1 MASGGVPSEFG
12 GSRARRSGV
21 ERTLV
26 EFPQDELIAKWEE
39 FFEEAG
45 YLSRIIAVGDRYPE
59 ERSLEIAFTE
69 LNRFDTDMAIY
80 LMRHPLN
87 VLTAGEEAVRRLVPP
102 GEELT
107 QIHLRV
113 KGLPRDSRIQIRD
126 LRAKHLGQF
135 ISVEGLVR
143 KSTEV
148 RPRVVGALF
157 QCLRCGTI
165 LKEEQDGQNF
175 REPLECYEEQG
186 GCKRSASATKFKLLT
201 ETSMYL
207 DTQKLEIQEAPEG
220 LRGGEEPQR
229 LTAYVED
236 DLTGQITPG
245 NRVVMNG
252 ILRSVQK
259 GRPGA
264 KSTLFDI
271 FVDVNSVERE
281 QVEFEEIEVTEED
294 ARLIREA
301 GSSPDIYRLIT
312 ASIAPSLY
320 GMYVEKEALA
330 LQLFS
335 GVPKLLPDGRR
346 IRGDIHL
353 LLVGDPGT
361 GKSELLSYMSRLS
374 PRGIYA
380 TGKAATAAGLCVS
393 AGSLIATEHGVR
405 AIEDVAQPYFGG
417 SARVRSMEMAA
428 AEGAVATVDER
439 HRSAMRPLETV
450 WRLKPPDAMIE
461 IQTRSGLALW
471 VTPATRLLV
480 DHAMGQSWIQARFVR
495 PGMHVATASRLDFP
509 GQPAPLILE
518 LLRDIA
524 TRIVV
529 EMDPAVT
536 EEIMSGLR
544 SRYGTLREAAA
555 RLLLAE
561 DALYHVWRNGRHAIP
576 LAQLMVAAQAAGVAE
591 ERVAEAIRRY
601 SQAGGHWI
609 TLPVRLTP
617 DFAYF
622 AGLIAGDGSVE
633 RSPRGG
639 HSIRFSN
646 SDAGLI
652 QRYRELT
659 SDLFN
664 ARRDF
669 TSQSASRSATLRF
682 HSALV
687 AALLLRLGVPTSPKS
702 HLVTLP
708 SVLLNGPQANLAAY
722 LRGLYD
728 TDGTIQIRQSGGSC
742 ISWSTTSPLLAKSV
756 QVALLRFGIHARQ
769 RVRHVA
775 GRRATRLDG
784 KVIVSRRDQYV
795 LDIWDYDSLLRFRES
810 VGFNHPRKNETLAS
824 LATRGSHSNV
834 DLIHGAGLHLREVRR
849 VLGLAPEAAYGSR
862 EGGARA
868 VERGTEATTRE
879 SLLAL
884 VDHLSSAFASGAF
897 EGPRVCLG
905 ISLRQK
911 IPTAIRTSGR
921 NAVGFAQALG
931 LPAGR
936 IHDAFY
942 RKNRRAPGIPVR
954 ILERIAHELAPSDE
968 AIAAE
973 IEAAVRPYRARIAK
987 VPSRLEFL
995 RLLASADVRWEPVR
1009 TVQVRPSR
1017 DEPTVYDLTV
1027 RDAHAFVANGILVH
1041 NTAAAVRDEFGEG
1054 RWTLEAGALVL
1065 ADLGLACLHPDA
1077 EVLIQGAP
1085 VRVEELFDAT
1095 KAVPAVA
1102 GGREVELSPLARPTV
1117 SFDPVSAVVRTE
1129 EAAFVVRRRYRGPI
1143 LRVTLTSGFD
1153 VRLTPDHV
1161 VLDGESFSWKPL
1173 QELKPGAR
1181 LVAAQRLPTVQTPVA
1196 LLDLIPED
1204 WIVQPTPAEK
1214 KTLHELLLTR
1224 FPTLAAAS
1232 VAYGLGRNALNG
1244 RSAIR
1249 VGAFREVLRDLGL
1262 YEAWKHRP
1270 FAYGRRR
1277 ATERL
1282 RVPTLTPELA
1292 YLMGFLCGDGHVA
1305 TNQRRS
1311 SLSIF
1316 QSRAKMPQIRRLLEL
1331 TKAVT
1336 PQGWG
1341 MHPRIIRSRI
1351 RGRTVE
1357 SAMYHMHR
1365 GSNLLAFLYRWLT
1378 DDDLANL
1385 TKLDDAALRGFLAG
1399 LMDADGCVSR
1409 KQSDSRGMTY
1419 ESVELQFMFSDRRK
1433 ANQRLLYALRRF
1445 DVYARIRKGR
1455 NVLIVQ
1461 VTARDD
1467 ARRLL
1472 EVLAPYSIKTKP
1484 IPNAGALQPA
1494 DHEEVPREPVS
1505 SILARTTPNPW
1516 RLLDKRY
1523 WSQLYD
1529 LARARRKPFKPTLAW
1544 LTKALGP
1551 WLEPEG
1557 RARLEALSGY
1567 DYALD
1572 RIAEV
1577 RVEHH
1582 DGFVYDLRVPG
1593 SSNFVCDGV
1602 VVHNCIDEIEKMNP
1616 QDRSA
1621 IHEAMEQQRIS
1632 VAKAGIT
1639 AVLQSRCA
1647 VLAAANPKFGR
1658 FDEHKYISEQI
1669 DLPPA
1674 LLSRFDIIFSMI
1686 DRPQA
1691 EKDRELAEHVLKGH
1705 QVGEILKRRESGLM
1719 TAETKA
1725 LEEPYTPHF
1734 NPDFLRKYV
1743 AYAKRIY
1750 PVMTDEAMAAIEKK
1764 YLDIR
1769 KTGESAGSSVP
1780 ITPRQLEAI
1789 IRLSEASARMRLSN
1803 EVSIDDA
1810 DRAVRIVEYWMG
1822 KVAGEEGKFDIDI
1835 IQTGISQSQREQIIS
1850 LRDII
1855 NELAGPEGVADYED
1869 IVRIAQER
1877 GIPPAKVDSW
1887 LKRWSQEGEIY
1898 SPAKSKYK
1906 LVERL

>member
-1 MASGGVPSEFG
+1 MSAPDVPSESGGV
-12 GSRARRSGV
+12 RTRRTG
-21 ERTLV
+21 EDRTLV
-26 EFPQDELIAKWEE
+26 ELPQEELIAKWQE
-39 FFEEAG
+39 FFEDAG
-45 YLSRIIAVGDRYPE
+45 YLSKIIAVADKYPE
-59 ERSLEIAFTE
+59 ERSLEVAFAE

-87 VLTAGEEAVRRLVPP
+87 VLTGGEEAIRRLVPP
-102 GEELT
+102 GEELV
-107 QIHLRV
+107 QVHLRV
-113 KGLPRDSRIQIRD
+113 KGLPRDGRVQIRD

-201 ETSMYL
+201 ETSLYL

-245 NRVVMNG
+245 NRVIMNG

-301 GSSPDIYRLIT
+301 GSNPDIYRLIT

-393 AGSLIATEHGVR
+393 ADSLVATDRGVMT
-405 AIEDVAQPYFGG
+405 IENLTQTYFGG
-417 SARVRSMEMAA
+417 SARIRAMETAA
-428 AEGAVATVDER
+428 AGGAVVTVDER
-439 HRSAMRPLETV
+439 HQSTMRGLETV
-450 WRLKPPDAMIE
+450 WRLKPPAAMLE
-461 IQTRSGLALW
+461 VRTKSGLSLS
-471 VTPATRLLV
+471 VTPATKVLV
-480 DHAMGQSWIQARFVR
+480 DHAMGQSWIQAKFVR
-495 PGMHVATASRLDFP
+495 PGMHVATASRIEFAD
-509 GQPAPLILE
+509 QPAPLVLKF
-518 LLRDIA
+518 LRNVA

-529 EMDPAVT
+529 DVNP
-536 EEIMSGLR
+536 GLVDEVVAGLQTR
-544 SRYGTLREAAA
+544 FGTLREAAA
-555 RLLLAE
+555 RLLLTE
-561 DALYHVWRNGRHAIP
+561 EALYHSWRNRRHAIP
-576 LAQLMVAAQAAGVAE
+576 LAQLVVAAEAAGIAE
-591 ERVAEAIRRY
+591 ERVARAIRTY
-601 SQAGGHWI
+601 SQAGGHRI
-609 TLPVRLTP
+609 ALPVALNP
-617 DFAYF
+617 DLAYF

-633 RSPRGG
+633 QAPLGG
-639 HSIRFSN
+639 YSIRFSN
-646 SDAGLI
+646 SNPGLI
-652 QRYRELT
+652 ERYRAL
-659 SDLFN
+659 
-664 ARRDF
+664 ARRLFSARLDF
-669 TSQSASRSATLRF
+669 TPQSSERAATLRF

-687 AALLLRLGVPTSPKS
+687 ATVLLHLGVPASPKS
-702 HLVTLP
+702 HRLDLP
-708 SVLLNGPQANLAAY
+708 SVLLNGPRENLAAY

-728 TDGTIQIRQSGGSC
+728 TDGSFQARNSGGTCLSL
-742 ISWSTTSPLLAKSV
+742 STTSPALARDV
-756 QVALLRFGIHARQ
+756 QVALLRFRIHARQ

-775 GRRATRLDG
+775 GRRAIRLDG
-784 KVIVSRRDQYV
+784 RVIISRHDLYV
-795 LDIWDYDSLLRFRES
+795 LDIWDSDSLLRYRES
-810 VGFNHPRKNETLAS
+810 IGFRHPAKREALAR
-824 LATRGSHSNV
+824 LAARSPHSNV
-834 DLIHGAGLHLREVRR
+834 NLIHGAGPHLREIRR
-849 VLGLAPEAAYGSR
+849 VLGLGPEAAYGDR

-868 VERGTEATTRE
+868 VESGARATGRE
-879 SLLAL
+879 SLLVL
-884 VDHLSSAFASGAF
+884 VDRLSAVFASGAF
-897 EGPRVCLG
+897 EGPRVRIG
-905 ISLRQK
+905 SDLRQR
-911 IPTAIRTSGR
+911 IPAAIRLSSQGGVR
-921 NAVGFAQALG
+921 FARALG

-942 RKNRRAPGIPVR
+942 RRSRKPSGIPVR
-954 ILERIAHELAPSDE
+954 LLERIAHELAPSDA

-973 IEAAVRPYRARIAK
+973 IDAAIRPYLARIAK
-987 VPSRLEFL
+987 VPKRLEFL
-995 RLLASADVRWEPVR
+995 RILASGDVRWEPIHSVR
-1009 TVQVRPSR
+1009 AVASVDQ
-1017 DEPTVYDLTV
+1017 PTVYDLTV
-1027 RDAHAFVANGILVH
+1027 KDAHAFVANGILVH

-1077 EVLIQGAP
+1077 EVLIDGTP
-1085 VRVEELFDAT
+1085 VRIEELFNGST
-1095 KAVPAVA
+1095 AVHAVA
-1102 GGREVELSPLARPTV
+1102 GGRNVELSPLALPTV
-1117 SFDPVSAVVRTE
+1117 AFDLESTQFQTQ
-1129 EAAFVVRRRYRGPI
+1129 EAAFVVRRPYRGTI
-1143 LRVTLTSGFD
+1143 LRVKLSSGHE
-1153 VRLTPDHV
+1153 VKLTPNHV
-1161 VLDGESFSWKPL
+1161 VLEGESFRWKQF

-1181 LVAAQRLPTVQTPVA
+1181 LLALREIHSLPNPAAVVDIT
-1196 LLDLIPED
+1196 PED
-1204 WIVQPTPAEK
+1204 WLAKATTEESRSLQ
-1214 KTLHELLLTR
+1214 ELLVTR
-1224 FPTLAAAS
+1224 
-1232 VAYGLGRNALNG
+1232 
-1244 RSAIR
+1244 
-1249 VGAFREVLRDLGL
+1249 
-1262 YEAWKHRP
+1262 
-1270 FAYGRRR
+1270 
-1277 ATERL
+1277 
-1282 RVPTLTPELA
+1282 
-1292 YLMGFLCGDGHVA
+1292 VA
-1305 TNQRRS
+1305 TAAPAVVKVAPGMDTGD
-1311 SLSIF
+1311 
-1316 QSRAKMPQIRRLLEL
+1316 RARAVSPAGYDYTLE
-1331 TKAVT
+1331 
-1336 PQGWG
+1336 
-1341 MHPRIIRSRI
+1341 R
-1351 RGRTVE
+1351 
-1357 SAMYHMHR
+1357 
-1365 GSNLLAFLYRWLT
+1365 
-1378 DDDLANL
+1378 
-1385 TKLDDAALRGFLAG
+1385 
-1399 LMDADGCVSR
+1399 
-1409 KQSDSRGMTY
+1409 
-1419 ESVELQFMFSDRRK
+1419 
-1433 ANQRLLYALRRF
+1433 
-1445 DVYARIRKGR
+1445 
-1455 NVLIVQ
+1455 IVQ
-1461 VTARDD
+1461 V
-1467 ARRLL
+1467 
-1472 EVLAPYSIKTKP
+1472 
-1484 IPNAGALQPA
+1484 
-1494 DHEEVPREPVS
+1494 
-1505 SILARTTPNPW
+1505 
-1516 RLLDKRY
+1516 
-1523 WSQLYD
+1523 
-1529 LARARRKPFKPTLAW
+1529 
-1544 LTKALGP
+1544 
-1551 WLEPEG
+1551 
-1557 RARLEALSGY
+1557 
-1567 DYALD
+1567 
-1572 RIAEV
+1572 
-1577 RVEHH
+1577 RVEEHE
-1582 DGFVYDLRVPG
+1582 GFVYDLRVPG
-1593 SSNFVCDGV
+1593 PSNFVCDGV

-1705 QVGEILKRRESGLM
+1705 QVGEILKRRESGLTTPKTEM
-1719 TAETKA
+1719 

-1764 YLDIR
+1764 YLEIR
-1769 KTGESAGSSVP
+1769 KTGEGAGSSVP

-1789 IRLSEASARMRLSN
+1789 IRLSEASARLRLSN
-1803 EVSIDDA
+1803 EVSIEDA

-1869 IVRIAQER
+1869 IVRLAQER

-1898 SPAKSKYK
+1898 SPAKNKYK